1 MQVFY
6 VTELMKPQIIRGK
19 NVVMQIVH
27 GQMKLRCKHSEKSNK
42 CIVCHIYT
50 SYMYG
55 SLGASSQ
62 IRIESSWN

>member
-27 GQMKLRCKHSEKSNK
+27 GQTK
-42 CIVCHIYT
+42 
-50 SYMYG
+50 
-55 SLGASSQ
+55 
-62 IRIESSWN
+62 IEM